1 MPWRAGA
8 LLVLA
13 GLLSACAQHVN
24 APTQATP
31 MPETRFRAHEAERIT
46 PADSA
51 PVLHAYLYTPV
62 TLGPYPTIVAI
73 PGGEWSDG
81 DATDMRF
88 VAEYLAQRGFAVLAI
103 EHRPAAQGGLDL
115 VRADLQA
122 GMRWMVRNARAH
134 RLDMQRVGLLG
145 FESGGHL
152 AALLAL
158 AQNAPS
164 SLPGLPRDAMLP
176 RIRAVVAGGA
186 PMDLTALEDS
196 AALRALLPDGAEP
209 TRRMASPLHRVHGQA
224 PPFFLFHGTRD
235 AEVPIDQ
242 AEAMTDA
249 LTDQGVMVELY
260 RMELR
265 GHTTTYLT
273 VTGALQAAAQFL
285 WRTVA
290 EPESDGAP

>member
-1 MPWRAGA
+1 MPLHRV
-8 LLVLA
+8 LMLMLA

-24 APTQATP
+24 APTQVTP
-31 MPETRFRAHEAERIT
+31 MPETRFRVHDPERIT
-46 PADSA
+46 PADRT

-88 VAEYLAQRGFAVLAI
+88 VAEYLAQRGFAVVAI
-103 EHRPAAQGGLDL
+103 EHRPAAQGGLNQVL
-115 VRADLQA
+115 ADLHA
-122 GMRWMVRNARAH
+122 GMRWMVRNARTH

-164 SLPGLPRDAMLP
+164 PLPGLPRDAMLP
-176 RIRAVVAGGA
+176 AVRAVVAGGA
-186 PMDLTALEDS
+186 PMDLTTFDDTPG
-196 AALRALLPDGAEP
+196 LRALLPDGGAAA
-209 TRRMASPLHRVHGQA
+209 RRMASPVHRLHAEA

-235 AEVPIDQ
+235 AEVPIAQ
-242 AEAMTDA
+242 AEAMTQA
-249 LTDQGVMVELY
+249 LGDQGVKVELY

-290 EPESDGAP
+290 EPESEGGP